1 MRAVV
6 EVSKLDGS
14 IVGRYRMCTDCDRA
28 HGWRIGK
35 ALAQATKR
43 QNPCG
48 TTLLRFAD
56 EYEGRIEWPKGA
68 QNVPSVLIDTW
79 TRKCRWF
86 PSMNDASRFL
96 GHPPDRMRNQ
106 MKRGRPFK
114 QRWVAVV
121 MRDTATWPEL
131 REKLE
136 SAGWEVSEPA
146 LRRPDESA

>member
-79 TRKCRWF
+79 TRKCLIRWYRNGNV
-86 PSMNDASRFL
+86 SIVTAMKIAKHYGYSLDELL
-96 GHPPDRMRNQ
+96 GD
-106 MKRGRPFK
+106 
-114 QRWVAVV
+114 
-121 MRDTATWPEL
+121 PE
-131 REKLE
+131 K
-136 SAGWEVSEPA
+136 WQW
-146 LRRPDESA
+146 